1 MQRSLPSVG
10 SLAHTTSRTTRTENP
25 ARCRLLD
32 ARLHDYTTP
41 NTTRRPIHRAAL
53 NGTHALRRT
62 SADNPA
68 IPRPTRVPQ
77 YTRPLLQHPHTTAP
91 TPPTRPPPMIIAEHF
106 GFGYGSSWVLWF
118 VLGSVQSWSRGHA
131 SRTCPVPRTLNP
143 AGVWLTPPP
152 APSCELC
159 VVSRAPG
166 SRLTDPHTQSGEES
180 VRATTYVLFTWVSDF
195 LCGVRAQVRGTCYV
209 FFSP

>member
-41 NTTRRPIHRAAL
+41 NTTRRPTQHDAQHNTTPNTPRSTERNTRSA
-53 NGTHALRRT
+53 THVCRQ
-62 SADNPA
+62 PA

-77 YTRPLLQHPHTTAP
+77 YTRPLLQHPHTMAP

-106 GFGYGSSWVLWF
+106 GIWLWF
-118 VLGSVQSWSRGHA
+118 FVGALVSCLVRFSLGPVVMR
-131 SRTCPVPRTLNP
+131 PVPVLYLEPSNP
-143 AGVWLTPPP
+143 PVCGLRRRRHPP
-152 APSCELC
+152 
-159 VVSRAPG
+159 VSQRRAFTVG
-166 SRLTDPHTQSGEES
+166 SRSRLCLSDLFA
-180 VRATTYVLFTWVSDF
+180 VRKRKRQKPARD
-195 LCGVRAQVRGTCYV
+195 
-209 FFSP
+209 SPLS

>member
-41 NTTRRPIHRAAL
+41 NTTRRPTQHDAQHNTTPNTPRSTERNTRSA
-53 NGTHALRRT
+53 THVCRQ
-62 SADNPA
+62 PA

-77 YTRPLLQHPHTTAP
+77 YTRPLLQHPHTMAP

-106 GFGYGSSWVLWF
+106 GLVMVLRGCFGF

-152 APSCELC
+152 APSLFELC
-159 VVSRAPG
+159 CLGTLG
-166 SRLTDPHTQSGEES
+166 SKRL
-180 VRATTYVLFTWVSDF
+180 
-195 LCGVRAQVRGTCYV
+195 
-209 FFSP
+209 SP

>member
-32 ARLHDYTTP
+32 ARLHDYTTPNTTRRPTQHDARHNTTP

-77 YTRPLLQHPHTTAP
+77 YTRPLLQHPHTMAP

-106 GFGYGSSWVLWF
+106 GLVMVLRGCFGF

-131 SRTCPVPRTLNP
+131 SRTCPVPRTLKP

-152 APSCELC
+152 APSLFELC
-159 VVSRAPG
+159 CLGTLG
-166 SRLTDPHTQSGEES
+166 SKRL
-180 VRATTYVLFTWVSDF
+180 
-195 LCGVRAQVRGTCYV
+195 
-209 FFSP
+209 SP